1 MPLRDRDTSP
11 ADERFAALVEL
22 LAAED
27 GVTVGSDRPG
37 FGAGTLQVNG
47 RIFAM
52 ISHGRLVLK
61 LPSRRV
67 EALLDEGHGIAY
79 DAGTGRP
86 MKEWI
91 ALNDDSDGPWTDLA
105 REALAFVAGQRK
117 AR

>member
-1 MPLRDRDTSP
+1 MPLRGRDTSP
-11 ADERFAALVEL
+11 AEERFATLVEL

-27 GVTVGSDRPG
+27 GVTVGSGRPG
-37 FGAGTLQVNG
+37 FGAGTLQVNT

-61 LPSRRV
+61 LPSRLV
-67 EALLDEGHGIAY
+67 QALLDEGQGIAF
-79 DAGTGRP
+79 DAGKGRP

-91 ALNDDSDGPWTDLA
+91 ALNDDADGPWTDLA
-105 REALAFVAGQRK
+105 REALAFVAGQPR